1 VSKVT
6 VVDLAKAEQLSSS
19 EMAKTTGG
27 TYTCQQAEIQAN
39 VLSVIG
45 QVYGQMGMTDTQHYL
60 NGEGQGLLDG
70 ACP

>member
-1 VSKVT
+1 MSKVT
-6 VVDLAKAEQLSSS
+6 VVDLPKAEELSPS
-19 EMAKTTGG
+19 EMGKVAGG
-27 TYTCQQAEIQAN
+27 LTCQQAEIQAN

-45 QVYGQMGMTDTQHYL
+45 QVYGQMGDTATQHYL